1 MASPDFSDGCMIA
14 LYPPPDMAETL
25 AVDGGLTPAELHVTV
40 AYCGNAADIDGQALR
55 KVVTDLAARKPI
67 TAQFSGHA
75 RFTGGDKDVIVAL
88 VDSADLEDLRRD
100 TLQALRERGIDP
112 PRDHGYVAHCTI
124 TYLDP
129 DEPSPL
135 ERLEARPVEFTAL
148 SAVHGTDRTD
158 SPLEHPIAAPARE
171 AFAAGWAASGGPM
184 TPRVHAA
191 SVAAVAM
198 AVEHADDPRILEVT
212 VDLGRLE
219 GMWATLFGRREQH
232 IRDYTAQVTAA
243 WRDLL
248 TPRVFR
254 DGIHHYRADAG
265 LTETDDDER
274 QALKAAALAAATGM
288 LRAIIGAPGWAKLRQ
303 AIRDAI
309 AAGRAEGMVNAV
321 AVAAERAAERS
332 TLTLD
337 WDIAFQHAYQQL
349 ERLDE
354 LWADVD
360 TWLDRIVG
368 RAAADLGRTLAEQ
381 AAAGGSYEDMLA
393 AATDLLDTGDVEA
406 VSFVVDWAMTTAADQ
421 GALSLYQAQGVQ
433 YVNWISAGDG
443 RVCPTCQDNEDHDPW
458 PIGSVPQAPA
468 HPRCRCVLAAD
479 MSLGRFASWFT
490 KP

>member
-1 MASPDFSDGCMIA
+1 MASPDYSDGCMIA
-14 LYPPPDMAETL
+14 LYPPPNVARAL
-25 AVDGGLTPAELHVTV
+25 AVDGGLPPDEMHVTV
-40 AYCGNAADIDGQALR
+40 AYLGDAANIDSDVLQA
-55 KVVTDLAARKPI
+55 VVDELAQRQPI
-67 TAQFSGHA
+67 TAQLSGHA
-75 RFTGGDKDVIVAL
+75 RFTGGEKDVVVAL
-88 VDSADLEDLRRD
+88 VDSARLEDLRRD
-100 TLQALRERGIDP
+100 TLDALHGRGIQP
-112 PRDHGYVAHCTI
+112 PRDHGFTAHCTL

-129 DEPSPL
+129 DETSPID
-135 ERLEARPVEFTAL
+135 RLDARTVEFTTL
-148 SAVHGTDRTD
+148 SAVHGTDRAD
-158 SPLEHPIAAPARE
+158 YPLAHPMAAPARE

-184 TPRVHAA
+184 TPRVRAA

-198 AVEHADDPRILEVT
+198 AVECADDLNILEVT

-232 IRDYTAQVTAA
+232 IRDYTTQVTTA
-243 WRDLL
+243 WRDLIR
-248 TPRVFR
+248 PRVFR
-254 DGIHHYRADAG
+254 NGIHHYRADAG
-265 LTETDDDER
+265 LTETDDDE
-274 QALKAAALAAATGM
+274 QKALKAAALAAATAM

-303 AIRDAI
+303 ALRDAI

-354 LWADVD
+354 LWADID

-368 RAAADLGRTLAEQ
+368 RAAADLGRTLADQ
-381 AAAGGSYEDMLA
+381 AASGGSYEDMLA
-393 AATDLLDTGDVEA
+393 AATSLLDSADVEA

-421 GALSLYQAQGVQ
+421 GALSLYSAQGVQ
-433 YVNWISAGDG
+433 YVNWITAGDG

-490 KP
+490 TP